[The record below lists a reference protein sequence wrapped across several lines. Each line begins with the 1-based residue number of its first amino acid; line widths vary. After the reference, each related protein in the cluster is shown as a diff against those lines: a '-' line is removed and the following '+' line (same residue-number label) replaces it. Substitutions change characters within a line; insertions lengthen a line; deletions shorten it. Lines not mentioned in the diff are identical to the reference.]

1 MTNHPNRS
9 VDNPEP
15 AIPAGYKAS
24 EWLSWTQINTAAYML
39 GLSKEFDVGEN
50 FAVSDQLQKI
60 IAAGSLQKWKRG
72 PHQQSRAFY
81 RMIWK

>member
-1 MTNHPNRS
+1 
-9 VDNPEP
+9 
-15 AIPAGYKAS
+15 
-24 EWLSWTQINTAAYML
+24 ML
-39 GLSKEFDVGEN
+39 GLSKEFDVSEN
-50 FAVSDQLQKI
+50 FAVSDQLQKM